1 MAVVAATAP
10 PRRTAARS
18 SANSAPAPMVPF
30 IRASSEHREPTGI
43 DISRQITT
51 SDQDL
56 GVFDIPAIGYVRSLL
71 ILVQA
76 TGGAGTAVTTAE
88 DGPWSAI
95 KNISFGEPNGATL
108 TQFSGGYSAYAANK
122 WGGYR
127 NALGADP
134 KASPVYSGPA
144 AATGNF
150 SFWLRIPVEINL
162 RDALGSLPNQN
173 AASTFKLRMTLA
185 AAATIFGGT
194 LPTTQPTV
202 RVRVFSEVWD
212 QPNVGEAGQVNA
224 VTPPAVDTTQFW
236 SEQII
241 NYNAGQQALR
251 LPRVGNYLRN
261 LILIARRTA
270 STRANGDTDFPD
282 PLTVYL
288 DTRPIDVIER
298 NNFKNQMY
306 ERTGYGRA
314 GVANEAAAG
323 LDNGVFVID
332 FCHEFSGLIGQENRD
347 LYLDTEDSTRLELQ
361 GSWGSA
367 GTLTILTNDVQA
379 SGPIFL

>member
-10 PRRTAARS
+10 ARHTAQPAQQ
-18 SANSAPAPMVPF
+18 AAAAPLTPF

-43 DISRQITT
+43 DVTRQLTG

-76 TGGAGTAVTTAE
+76 TGGAGTGVVAAE
-88 DGPWSAI
+88 DGPFNVI

-108 TQFSGGYSAYAANK
+108 AQFSTGYNLYLVNK

-127 NALGADP
+127 NMLGADP
-134 KASPVYSGPA
+134 KASPIYAAPA
-144 AATGNF
+144 AVSGNF
-150 SFWLRIPVEINL
+150 TFAVRVPVEINL

-173 AASTFKLRMTLA
+173 AASTFKLRLSLA
-185 AAATIFGGT
+185 AAAQVFTTAPAT
-194 LPTTQPTV
+194 LPSV

-212 QPNVGEAGQVNA
+212 QPEAASAGAANA
-224 VTPPAVDTTQFW
+224 TTPPAVNTTQFW
-236 SEQII
+236 TEQVL
-241 NYNAGQQALR
+241 NYNGGQQTLR
-251 LPRVGNYLRN
+251 LSRVGNYLRE
-261 LILIARRTA
+261 LIFIARRTA
-270 STRANGDTDFPD
+270 STRANGDADWPD

-288 DTRPIDVIER
+288 DTRPIDIVER

-306 ERTGYGRA
+306 ERSGYGRA

-323 LDNGVFVID
+323 LDNGVFVYD
-332 FCHEFSGLIGQENRD
+332 FAHEFSGLIGQENRD
-347 LYLDTEDSTRLELQ
+347 LYLETQDSTRLELQ
-361 GSWGSA
+361 GNWGSA
-367 GTLTILTNDVQA
+367 GSLTVLTNDVQA
-379 SGPIFL
+379 DGPIFL